1 MKNIIIRII
10 ISIVVILVISA
21 CSKEEEET
29 TSTSTTPTYTC
40 TGSSSGSG
48 PTIGGVTLKE
58 ATYTNESQGNNSIT
72 FVNSTSANNVHSSS
86 INFCVTIDVSST
98 TASMLIPTSANT
110 GNATIAG
117 GQAYPAYDNV
127 TAYYTIMTGSP
138 ATYHMYIFADN
149 DSGFYL
155 NAWGHSSKSAADS
168 DIYMTGS
175 AYTKQ

>member
-21 CSKEEEET
+21 CSKDEE
-29 TSTSTTPTYTC
+29 STTYPPPTTTYTC

-58 ATYTNESQGNNSIT
+58 ATYTQDNNSIT

-86 INFCVTIDVSST
+86 INFCVTINVSST
-98 TASMLIPTSANT
+98 TASMWIPNSANT
-110 GNATIAG
+110 GNATMG
-117 GQAYPAYDNV
+117 GQSFAGYDNI
-127 TAYYTIMTGSP
+127 TAYYTTMTSSLLSS
-138 ATYHMYIFADN
+138 TYHMYIFADN
-149 DSGFYL
+149 DSSFYL

>member
-21 CSKEEEET
+21 CSKDEE
-29 TSTSTTPTYTC
+29 STTITYTC

-58 ATYTNESQGNNSIT
+58 ATYTQGTNSFT
-72 FVNSTSANNVHSSS
+72 FVNSTSANHVLSGQTP
-86 INFCVTIDVSST
+86 FCYTIDVRST
-98 TASMLIPTSANT
+98 TASMYKTNSANT
-110 GNATIAG
+110 GNATIAV
-117 GQAYPAYDNV
+117 GQAYPAYYNV
-127 TAYYTIMTGSP
+127 TAYYTIMTGHP

-155 NAWGHSSKSAADS
+155 NGWGHSSKSAADANP
-168 DIYMTGS
+168 YMVDS
-175 AYTKQ
+175 ANTKQ

>member
-21 CSKEEEET
+21 CSKDEE
-29 TSTSTTPTYTC
+29 STTATTTDPFSC

-58 ATYTNESQGNNSIT
+58 ATYKLGTNSFA
-72 FVNSTSANNVHSSS
+72 FVNSTSANFSYSSGTAL
-86 INFCVTIDVSST
+86 CYTIDVSST
-98 TASMLIPTSANT
+98 TASMLKTNSANT

-117 GQAYPAYDNV
+117 QSVTGYDNV
-127 TAYYTIMTGSP
+127 TAYYTIMTGTP
-138 ATYHMYIFADN
+138 ATYHMYIYADN
-149 DSGFYL
+149 DPGFYL
-155 NAWGHSSKSAADS
+155 NAFGFTTKAQADAYF
-168 DIYMTGS
+168 YMKDS

>member
-21 CSKEEEET
+21 CSKDEE
-29 TSTSTTPTYTC
+29 STTITYTC

-58 ATYTNESQGNNSIT
+58 ATYKLGTKSFA
-72 FVNSTSANNVHSSS
+72 FVNSTSANHVYSGQTTPL
-86 INFCVTIDVSST
+86 CYTIDVSST
-98 TASMLIPTSANT
+98 TASMLKTNSANT
-110 GNATIAG
+110 GNATMG
-117 GQAYPAYDNV
+117 GQSLSGYDNV
-127 TAYYTIMTGSP
+127 TAYYTIMANSVLNT
-138 ATYHMYIFADN
+138 TYHMYIYADN
-149 DSGFYL
+149 DSSFYL

>member
-10 ISIVVILVISA
+10 ISIVVILVLSA
-21 CSKEEEET
+21 CSKDEE
-29 TSTSTTPTYTC
+29 STTTTITYTC

-58 ATYTNESQGNNSIT
+58 ATYTSGSNSLT
-72 FVNSTSANNVHSSS
+72 FVNSTSANHVNAGQTP
-86 INFCVTIDVSST
+86 FCYTIDVTST
-98 TASMLIPTSANT
+98 TVSMYKTNSANT

-127 TAYYTIMTGSP
+127 TAYYTIMANSVLNT
-138 ATYHMYIFADN
+138 TYHMYIYADN
-149 DSGFYL
+149 DSSFYL

>member
-21 CSKEEEET
+21 CSKEEEE
-29 TSTSTTPTYTC
+29 STTTDPFSC

-48 PTIGGVTLKE
+48 PTIGGVTLEE
-58 ATYTNESQGNNSIT
+58 ATYKSGTNSFA
-72 FVNSTSANNVHSSS
+72 FVNSTSANFSYSSGTAL
-86 INFCVTIDVSST
+86 CYTIDVSST
-98 TASMLIPTSANT
+98 TASMLKTNSANS
-110 GNATIAG
+110 GNATMG
-117 GQAYPAYDNV
+117 GVSLSGYDNV
-127 TAYYTIMTGSP
+127 TAYYTTVKAGAWDSTP
-138 ATYHMYIFADN
+138 TTYHMYIYADT
-149 DSGFYL
+149 DSSFYL

>member
-21 CSKEEEET
+21 CSKEEE
-29 TSTSTTPTYTC
+29 STTIPFTTTC

-58 ATYTNESQGNNSIT
+58 ATYKSGTNSFA
-72 FVNSTSANNVHSSS
+72 FVNSSSAHIVLSGGTPL
-86 INFCVTIDVSST
+86 CYTIDATST
-98 TASMLIPTSANT
+98 AASVLKTNSANT

-117 GQAYPAYDNV
+117 GQSIPAYDNV
-127 TAYYTIMTGSP
+127 TAYYTIMTYAL

-149 DSGFYL
+149 DSSFYL
-155 NAWGHSSKSAADS
+155 NTFGFLTKAAS
-168 DIYMTGS
+168 DAYPYLRGS